1 MDLSGYK
8 LTFSDEF
15 SDRSIS
21 QTGKDTT
28 WASIRP
34 EWRFDENSDIGFGR
48 SSFVDPASGYD
59 PFKVEDGVLTITAVP
74 DKVAAGYPG
83 SWDSGLIQT
92 RESFSQT
99 YGYFEMRAD
108 MSETPGAWDAFWM
121 LPLVPKDGETPGEWQ
136 ELDIVEH
143 YGNDPG
149 STYRWIHTTDKTVNA
164 NEERQVTSWNPEQTQ
179 GFHTYGMDWQKDEI
193 SFYFDG
199 KLMGSKPTPSDMDAP
214 MYTLAN
220 LAVQDGATGDP
231 MSMKIDYIRAYS
243 KDENAVQVPLGQNT
257 PLPGTEPPP
266 VVASSS
272 ASEQPPSGQTPAIAS
287 EAPDVTVPAPV
298 DFAAPPPRDAPIAQ
312 PGPVDG
318 AVGGPNAPTLVA
330 SAPSVEDNGSAAE
343 SLAPGPILEAAAG
356 GPGEAPET
364 TPSSKPSEPQAPD
377 STEVVSAGLKA
388 QTSAAEATSPDASN
402 QGNPI
407 LVSEGSSAQ
416 LPAPMLVVNPAPTIS
431 APAAMQVAAAE
442 VDAASPGV
450 AEASSAS
457 LFQEGAGGG
466 SSQINP
472 FLSLFNSASD
482 ESFKYVFVASS
493 GPAAESMQRGGDV
506 SSAIGDFLE
515 GRGFGAFRAEGAAFN
530 AADLLAP
537 SGGPTAS
544 RYEGGGGE
552 PGALVGQLAMDE
564 AMVPVFV
571 DHWTV

>member
-1 MDLSGYK
+1 M
-8 LTFSDEF
+8 
-15 SDRSIS
+15 
-21 QTGKDTT
+21 
-28 WASIRP
+28 
-34 EWRFDENSDIGFGR
+34 
-48 SSFVDPASGYD
+48 
-59 PFKVEDGVLTITAVP
+59 LTITAVP

-164 NEERQVTSWNPEQTQ
+164 NEERQVTSWNPEQTE

-214 MYTLAN
+214 MYILAN

-257 PLPGTEPPP
+257 PLPVTEPPP

-272 ASEQPPSGQTPAIAS
+272 ASDQPPTGQTPAIAS
-287 EAPDVTVPAPV
+287 EAPDVTVPPLV
-298 DFAAPPPRDAPIAQ
+298 EFAAPSPLDAPIAQ

-318 AVGGPNAPTLVA
+318 AVGGPNASTLVA
-330 SAPSVEDNGSAAE
+330 GAAPFEENEPATE
-343 SLAPGPILEAAAG
+343 SPAPTLEAAAG
-356 GPGEAPET
+356 GPGVAPET
-364 TPSSKPSEPQAPD
+364 TPSSQPSEPQAADP
-377 STEVVSAGLKA
+377 TEVVSAGLKA
-388 QTSAAEATSPDASN
+388 ETPAAEPIPPDAST
-402 QGNPI
+402 QGNPTI
-407 LVSEGSSAQ
+407 VSEGSSAP
-416 LPAPMLVVNPAPTIS
+416 LPAPMPVVNPAPTMS

-457 LFQEGAGGG
+457 LFQEGSGG
-466 SSQINP
+466 SSSQIDSL
-472 FLSLFNSASD
+472 LSLFNSASD

-493 GPAAESMQRGGDV
+493 GPAAEAMQRSGDA

-530 AADLLAP
+530 PADLLAP
-537 SGGPTAS
+537 TDGPSVS
-544 RYEGGGGE
+544 RHERGGGE

-564 AMVPVFV
+564 ATQVPVFV